1 MCNVEVFKEMYRCCK
16 EMDVEDTVDLALNAE
31 TQEEQEFV
39 EVITNY
45 ILQTRQKEVI
55 AQGKF

>member
-1 MCNVEVFKEMYRCCK
+1 MSNVEVFKEMYRCCK
-16 EMDVEDTVDLALNAE
+16 EMDVEDTLDLALNAE

>member
-1 MCNVEVFKEMYRCCK
+1 MSNVEAFKEMYRCCK

-55 AQGKF
+55 AQGKY

>member
-1 MCNVEVFKEMYRCCK
+1 MSYVRAFKEMYRCCK

>member
-1 MCNVEVFKEMYRCCK
+1 MSNVEAFKEMYRCCK

>member
-1 MCNVEVFKEMYRCCK
+1 MSNVEAFKEMYRCCK
-16 EMDVEDTVDLALNAE
+16 EMNVEDTVDLALHAE

>member
-1 MCNVEVFKEMYRCCK
+1 MN
-16 EMDVEDTVDLALNAE
+16 VEDTVDLALHAE

>member
-1 MCNVEVFKEMYRCCK
+1 MSNVEAFKEMYRCCK
-16 EMDVEDTVDLALNAE
+16 EMNVEDTVDLALNAE
-31 TQEEQEFV
+31 TQEEQEFI

>member
-1 MCNVEVFKEMYRCCK
+1 MSNVEVFKEMYRCCK

>member
-1 MCNVEVFKEMYRCCK
+1 MSNVEAFKEMYKCCK

-31 TQEEQEFV
+31 TPEEQEFV
-39 EVITNY
+39 EMITNY